1 MQRIEFYFGPI
12 SPFAYLGSVQIERLA
27 ARLRPR
33 AVRYTELAPGRLKN
47 LWRCFDDGYNF
58 SAAAMTLYPA
68 ASTRRSSKLS
78 QNWKGPDE

>member
-58 SAAAMTLYPA
+58 SCREKCLTFRERV
-68 ASTRRSSKLS
+68 T
-78 QNWKGPDE
+78 